1 MFSSPTK
8 IQSRPR
14 RSSAFK
20 KYGNIDWIILLLAI
34 GLTLFGGIMIR
45 SVQLNRPVADW
56 WQHWLLGALGVVI
69 ALVLARVNY
78 QNFLRWHWYIYVVNI
93 AMLVAVMVVGSG
105 AKGAQRWLNVG
116 GVIFQPSE
124 FAKIALIITL
134 AAVLQRRQAQD
145 FTEFVKAL
153 AITVPPW
160 LLVFKQP
167 DLGSSLVFGAIALTM
182 LYWAGAK
189 PGWLLLLASPL
200 VAAIL
205 FGLAPVAA
213 CLFSINL
220 IDTQICLL
228 SIPPLTMVI
237 WSIGMAI
244 VAYWTLP
251 WRRLSSLLVMVAN
264 MAAGYLGK
272 IFWDLLKDYQ
282 KDRLVVF
289 LNPETDPLGSGYHLI
304 QSRIAIG
311 AGGFWG
317 QGITHGTQTQLN
329 FIPEQH
335 TDFIFSSIGEE
346 CGFVGSMLL
355 LLTFAY
361 LCWRIL
367 NIAMTARDNFGS
379 LLVIGILAM
388 IVFQIVVNIGMN
400 VGIAPV
406 TGIPLPW
413 ISYGRTALL
422 KNFMAIGLVESVA
435 AFRRFN

>member
-8 IQSRPR
+8 IQSSPR
-14 RSSAFK
+14 RSAAFK

-56 WQHWLLGALGVVI
+56 WQHWLLGAFGAVI

-78 QNFLRWHWYIYVVNI
+78 QNFLRWHWYIYAVNI
-93 AMLVAVMVVGSG
+93 AMLLAVMVVGSG
-105 AKGAQRWLNVG
+105 AKGAQRWLNIG
-116 GVIFQPSE
+116 GFVFQPSE

-134 AAVLQRRQAQD
+134 AAILQRRQAQD

-160 LLVFKQP
+160 LLVFRQP

-189 PGWLLLLASPL
+189 PAWLILFVSPL

-205 FGLAPVAA
+205 FSAVMPGWLA
-213 CLFSINL
+213 
-220 IDTQICLL
+220 
-228 SIPPLTMVI
+228 
-237 WSIGMAI
+237 WSIAMSIMA
-244 VAYWTLP
+244 YFFLP
-251 WRRLSSLLVMVAN
+251 FRRISSGLVLAAN
-264 MAAGYLGK
+264 IASGFLGK

-289 LNPETDPLGSGYHLI
+289 LNPETDPLRSGYHLI

-346 CGFVGSMLL
+346 CGFVGSILL

-413 ISYGRTALL
+413 ISYGRTALV
-422 KNFMAIGLVESVA
+422 KNFIAIGLVESVA